1 MPQTDAPPTTS
12 AAVAEPATP
21 ARKKRGA
28 VKMDTGSIQIPEP
41 EKTTEYLVGTRES
54 CPMLNVTLAGVS
66 FPRVSGGSVTT
77 DPERRGARVF
87 LTDAQVEACKKAAAV
102 RIVRKIGSDSK
113 FRGELVDIRTPGF
126 RAKPGDEWLAK
137 HVYMQEVAA
146 EVRKIMDDE
155 PEAMA

>member
-1 MPQTDAPPTTS
+1 MPTTDAPPTVETE
-12 AAVAEPATP
+12 APETP

-28 VKMDTGSIQIPEP
+28 VKMDTGSIKIPEP

-66 FPRVSGGSVTT
+66 FPRVSGGAVTT
-77 DPERRGARVF
+77 DPERRGARVH
-87 LTDAQVEACKKAAAV
+87 LTASQVDACKAAAAV
-102 RIVRKIGSDSK
+102 RIVRRIGTDAK
-113 FRGELVDIRTPGF
+113 FRGEMVDVRTPGF

-137 HVYMQEVAA
+137 HVYMQEVAP
-146 EVRKIMDDE
+146 EVRKILDNE